1 MQSNR
6 EQASRDSRL
15 YSLSRSFAVHW
26 LLYIFEGAELA
37 LFMISACVFT
47 VILFD
52 PSLPV
57 QNELPSPLLRR
68 LLMGASMGL
77 TAILI
82 IHSSMGKRSGAH
94 FNPAITLT
102 YLRLGKISGPD
113 AFFYVLFQF
122 IGGIAGVAVS
132 ALFLGRRLA
141 GPSVMFAET
150 VPGKYGTGAAFA
162 AEAFMAA
169 LLMGVVLWASNR
181 PALAARTGYFVG
193 ILITFYVLLFAPV
206 SGFSIN
212 PARTT
217 ASAVFADVWTAIWVY
232 FSAPLLGMLF
242 SGEVYIRSQGRDRI
256 LCAKLHPDPA
266 YECPFLCHYP
276 GHRADTN
283 QCSLSNK

>member
-1 MQSNR
+1 MR
-6 EQASRDSRL
+6 EKANRDSRA
-15 YSLSRSFAVHW
+15 YSVSRSFAFHW
-26 LLYIFEGAELA
+26 PLYIFEGVELA

-52 PSLPV
+52 PSFPV
-57 QNELPSPLLRR
+57 QNKLPDPALRR
-68 LLMGASMGL
+68 LLMGAYGL
-77 TAILI
+77 NGNSHHSLLYGQALRSAFQSGHVNLPSSGKDLSDLTPVSTCYAI
-82 IHSSMGKRSGAH
+82 HWWCRWGRC
-94 FNPAITLT
+94 
-102 YLRLGKISGPD
+102 
-113 AFFYVLFQF
+113 
-122 IGGIAGVAVS
+122 VS
-132 ALFLGRRLA
+132 LFLGRPLND
-141 GPSVMFAET
+141 PSVMYAET

-181 PALAARTGYFVG
+181 PSLAPWTGYFVG

-212 PARTT
+212 PARTM
-217 ASAVFADVWTAIWVY
+217 ASAVFADGWTAIWLY

-242 SGEVYIRSQGRDRI
+242 SAEVYIRSQGSDRI

-276 GHRADTN
+276 GHHPAAVKN
-283 QCSLSNK
+283 QIS